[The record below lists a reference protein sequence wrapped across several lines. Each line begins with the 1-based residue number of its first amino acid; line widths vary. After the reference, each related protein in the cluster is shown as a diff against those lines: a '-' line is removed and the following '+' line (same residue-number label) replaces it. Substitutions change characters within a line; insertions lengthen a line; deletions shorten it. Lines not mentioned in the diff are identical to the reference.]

1 MALRAEGDGGALR
14 AQILKKR
21 GRALR
26 HFDQSEAEWRN
37 LTPPWY
43 RKHWGGRSLDSEF
56 HRSGSPLTPI
66 PAHPPARDDDIGG
79 HPYRHFDRSEA
90 EWRNLTPPWYRKHW
104 GGRSLD
110 SEFHRSG
117 SPLTPIP
124 AHPPARDDDI
134 GGHPYRHFDRSE
146 AEWRNLTPPWYRKHW
161 GGRSL
166 DSEFHRSGSPLTP
179 IPAHP
184 PARDDD
190 IGGHPYRHFDRSGA
204 EWRNLTPQWA
214 RKRVRLSPLVV

>member
-66 PAHPPARDDDIGG
+66 PAHPPARDDDIDE
-79 HPYRHFDRSEA
+79 HPSRHFDRSEA

-104 GGRSLD
+104 IGRSLD

-124 AHPPARDDDI
+124 TH
-134 GGHPYRHFDRSE
+134 
-146 AEWRNLTPPWYRKHW
+146 L
-161 GGRSL
+161 
-166 DSEFHRSGSPLTP
+166 
-179 IPAHP
+179 